1 MPLHSPSSLE
11 CEEVKTYNEKMQF
24 VHTLIQDIYRSK
36 TSTIEFL
43 HICKRG
49 WSSSEQARPITT
61 LMDPIY
67 IEELVEDEGVE

>member
-1 MPLHSPSSLE
+1 M
-11 CEEVKTYNEKMQF
+11 
-24 VHTLIQDIYRSK
+24 HTLIQDIYRSK